1 MEKLEE
7 IEIYYVILHIF
18 PSEYVDLG
26 LENTK
31 EPQNNLKNRQTDRT
45 LLMTIT

>member
-18 PSEYVDLG
+18 PSEHVDLG

-31 EPQNNLKNRQTDRT
+31 QPEKQTDRQT
-45 LLMTIT
+45 EPF